1 MRALFVNENI
11 NFQKGLDPKA
21 SIGIG
26 IYEKAYKDFH
36 DFEDTESYEVIVS
49 EDTFAEDEE
58 EDSKLLEK
66 VSEYLRDKTTLYKE
80 FENDY
85 GDEIQIRISPYG
97 PIMSTINEY
106 QILTF
111 FCLKDRKD
119 EIIKVIES
127 YDK

>member
-26 IYEKAYKDFH
+26 IYEKTYRDFR
-36 DFEDTESYEVIVS
+36 DFENQENYDIIVS
-49 EDTFAEDEE
+49 EDTFDVDEE

-66 VSEYLRDKTTLYKE
+66 ALEYLNVETEIYKE
-80 FENDY
+80 FETEED
-85 GDEIQIRISPYG
+85 DEVQIRISPYG
-97 PIMSTINEY
+97 PILIIANAY
-106 QILTF
+106 QILSI

-119 EIIKVIES
+119 EIIKELKS